1 MNANTNIDTQD
12 HSTNHIDSKI
22 GQSKDFLTIII
33 AGQRFGIA
41 ILQVQDILGNQS
53 ITKIPLAPPEVA
65 GSLNL
70 RGRIVTAIDVRCR
83 LGIEPH
89 KRQKDEKEMSVV
101 VDYKNELYSLII
113 DSVGD
118 VMTLQNKDFE
128 KTPITLDTIWQEI
141 SLGIYQLDEELL
153 IILDVAKLLDTA
165 QN

>member
-1 MNANTNIDTQD
+1 
-12 HSTNHIDSKI
+12 
-22 GQSKDFLTIII
+22 
-33 AGQRFGIA
+33 
-41 ILQVQDILGNQS
+41 
-53 ITKIPLAPPEVA
+53 
-65 GSLNL
+65 
-70 RGRIVTAIDVRCR
+70 
-83 LGIEPH
+83 
-89 KRQKDEKEMSVV
+89 
-101 VDYKNELYSLII
+101 YSLII